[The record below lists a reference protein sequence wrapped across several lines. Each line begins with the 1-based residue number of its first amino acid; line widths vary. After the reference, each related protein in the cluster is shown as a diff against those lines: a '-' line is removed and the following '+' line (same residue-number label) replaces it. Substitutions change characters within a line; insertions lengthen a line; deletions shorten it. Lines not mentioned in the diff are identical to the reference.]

1 MVHNSLAKNS
11 GSAKHKIKRNFFLP
25 AGIKNFFTHD
35 FFKNSIVHWILIAA
49 IFLNLINWALILVY
63 IRPVDFPIILHY
75 NVYLGVDLIGGWW
88 QVYLLPSIGVIILLG
103 NTLLA
108 FWLFVQQERI
118 ASYIL
123 LLAALIIQFSL
134 IIASASIIA
143 INY

>member
-1 MVHNSLAKNS
+1 MAYNLLAKNS
-11 GSAKHKIKRNFFLP
+11 ENANHKVKRKLLLT

-35 FFKNSIVHWILIAA
+35 FFKNSIVHWVLIAA
-49 IFLNLINWALILVY
+49 IFLNLINWVLILVY

-88 QVYLLPSIGVIILLG
+88 QAYLLPFIGVIILLG

-108 FWLFVQQERI
+108 FRLFVRQERI

-123 LLAALIIQFSL
+123 LLASIMIQFSL
-134 IIASASIIA
+134 IVASASIIA